1 MCNNGEITGKFSG
14 PSFIVQAAKRRP
26 LLLGNM
32 KIYLLSVIAK
42 NGEKTKSRCGIARA
56 ISHLLKGV
64 APQIRCYSARSSTRK
79 SGSAA
84 WSANDLRGFSKN
96 ADVSILFHPR
106 WDFKTKRSALM
117 RRSAWRFFVFVNIGH
132 NAYSSGNISRELGL
146 RSSCFLHIILS
157 VGLKTLYQNVFLAF
171 YLKFL
176 CFNHSEYSL

>member
-1 MCNNGEITGKFSG
+1 MVDAADSKSAVGDHVGVRVPPPAPIIELYGLNSRFYSLKVSFRAPQITEFVAICNNGGITGKFSG

-96 ADVSILFHPR
+96 ADVSILFHPP

-117 RRSAWRFFVFVNIGH
+117 RRSA
-132 NAYSSGNISRELGL
+132 
-146 RSSCFLHIILS
+146 
-157 VGLKTLYQNVFLAF
+157 
-171 YLKFL
+171 
-176 CFNHSEYSL
+176 